1 MYKELCLQNNNYS
14 INILKKNIYF
24 ISLIEIIQTQYLTN
38 DFVINYILNK
48 DYQLTE
54 EENTISVDMVLFW
67 QKHLKQ
73 SDLLD
78 INLKKR
84 TDSFSFED
92 FIKE

>member
-1 MYKELCLQNNNYS
+1 MCKELCLQNNNYS

-24 ISLIEIIQTQYLTN
+24 ISLIEIIKTQYLTN

-54 EENTISVDMVLFW
+54 EENNISVDMVLFW
-67 QKHLKQ
+67 QKHLKK
-73 SDLLD
+73 SDLD
-78 INLKKR
+78 ANLKQR

>member
-14 INILKKNIYF
+14 MNILKNNIYY
-24 ISLIEIIQTQYLTN
+24 ISLIEIIKTQYLTN

-54 EENTISVDMVLFW
+54 EENNISVDMVLFW
-67 QKHLKQ
+67 QKHLNK

-78 INLKKR
+78 VNLKQK